1 MPVDRSQG
9 YAGKD
14 LVDRSGTQVHRTRQ
28 PTRLEVG
35 FPSQS
40 RGEQQKLD
48 ARGTHIICEL
58 SGCDQRTLSDLDSV
72 RETMVAAA
80 REANA
85 EVLKVA
91 FHRFQPHGVSGVVV
105 IAESHLSIH
114 TWPESGYAAVDF
126 YTCGDHTDPWRACE
140 LAARQLGAQ
149 SMLTTEIK
157 RGIASR
163 NGQFTHVVHEHAG
176 RAMAKRS
183 A

>member
-1 MPVDRSQG
+1 
-9 YAGKD
+9 
-14 LVDRSGTQVHRTRQ
+14 
-28 PTRLEVG
+28 
-35 FPSQS
+35 
-40 RGEQQKLD
+40 LD

-58 SGCDQRTLSDLDSV
+58 SGCDRKALTDLEGV
-72 RETMVAAA
+72 RDTMVAAA

-126 YTCGDHTDPWRACE
+126 FTCGDHTDPWKACE
-140 LAARQLGAQ
+140 LAAKRLGAQ
-149 SMLTTEIK
+149 TMLTTEVR
-157 RGIASR
+157 RGIAST
-163 NGQFTHVVHEHAG
+163 NGQYTHVVHEHAG
-176 RAMAKRS
+176 RAMSKRS

>member
-1 MPVDRSQG
+1 
-9 YAGKD
+9 
-14 LVDRSGTQVHRTRQ
+14 VHRTRQ
-28 PTRLEVG
+28 PTCLEVG
-35 FPSQS
+35 FPSRTEETS
-40 RGEQQKLD
+40 KKLD

-58 SGCDQRTLSDLDSV
+58 SGCDAAALTDLVLV
-72 RETMVAAA
+72 RDTMVAAA

-140 LAARQLGAQ
+140 FAAKRLGAK
-149 SMLTTEIK
+149 SMLTTEVK
-157 RGIASR
+157 RGIAST
-163 NGQFTHVVHEHAG
+163 NGNYTHVVHEHAG
-176 RAMAKRS
+176 LAISSRRS

>member
-1 MPVDRSQG
+1 MVD
-9 YAGKD
+9 
-14 LVDRSGTQVHRTRQ
+14 
-28 PTRLEVG
+28 
-35 FPSQS
+35 
-40 RGEQQKLD
+40 
-48 ARGTHIICEL
+48 
-58 SGCDQRTLSDLDSV
+58 
-72 RETMVAAA
+72 AA

-140 LAARQLGAQ
+140 YAARRLGAQ
-149 SMLTTEIK
+149 SMLTTEVR
-157 RGIASR
+157 RGISTA
-163 NGQFTHVVHEHAG
+163 NGNFTHLVHEHAG
-176 RAMAKRS
+176 RSVAKRS